1 METLDD
7 LKIELE
13 SILNIYVNA
22 KIFFQDA
29 EYLHNPDTE
38 KEKKTAD
45 RSFFIRRARIAAW
58 RSAIIELCKLYQES
72 RNENYNLIKLLNSL
86 ILDYESTE
94 WKRKITKKTIEG
106 FLKEINKPQ
115 IQTIRN
121 NIKTMRDTEIAHTD
135 RQKDSEN
142 KKIAIAFKEIRVLM
156 ELTEKIIQEL
166 KSNFFNTHQIF
177 DMPESEK
184 AGGILN
190 IIGKYWELRH
200 EGIIH

>member
-1 METLDD
+1 
-7 LKIELE
+7 
-13 SILNIYVNA
+13 
-22 KIFFQDA
+22 
-29 EYLHNPDTE
+29 
-38 KEKKTAD
+38 
-45 RSFFIRRARIAAW
+45 
-58 RSAIIELCKLYQES
+58 
-72 RNENYNLIKLLNSL
+72 
-86 ILDYESTE
+86 
-94 WKRKITKKTIEG
+94 
-106 FLKEINKPQ
+106 
-115 IQTIRN
+115 
-121 NIKTMRDTEIAHTD
+121 MRDTEIAHTD